1 MIAYNYKKKRIR
13 TMQTKNQYEK
23 KADERFKIEITP
35 FDYDN
40 PEHFHRAIEIAYIL
54 KNNYEVSVQNHAY
67 TIKTNEI
74 IIISSR
80 MAHSAKE
87 QDATAGF
94 SLVIPYEYF
103 SYFPKIQH
111 TMTPCFLLRDVK
123 YNREVL
129 LPILKLFLEQE
140 KNRSNRDMKI
150 IYDAVLLGWT
160 NLLFGKILNHY
171 SLNFLTEEKK
181 ESGFTEQIL
190 FFIDN
195 NYMKPDL
202 SLQTIAEAFGYN
214 PSYLSR
220 IFKKYFFVP
229 LNKYIR
235 SVRIQKFINL
245 HFMEAHVNILK
256 LAMECGFSTASA
268 FYRAFREETSTTP
281 TTLSKSNEIMKKAE
295 NRIDLL

>member
-1 MIAYNYKKKRIR
+1 
-13 TMQTKNQYEK
+13 MQPKNQYEK
-23 KADERFKIEITP
+23 KADERFKIEVTP

-54 KNNYEVSVQNHAY
+54 KNNYEVNVQNQTY
-67 TIKTNEI
+67 TLKTNEI

-80 MAHSAKE
+80 MAHTAKE

-94 SLVIPYEYF
+94 SIVIPYEYF

-111 TMTPCFLLRDVK
+111 TMMPCFLLRDVK
-123 YNREVL
+123 YNKEVL
-129 LPILKLFLEQE
+129 LPVLKLFLEQE
-140 KNRSNRDMKI
+140 KNRSNCEIKI
-150 IYDAVLLGWT
+150 IYDVVLLGWT
-160 NLLFGKILNHY
+160 NLLLGKILNHY
-171 SLNFLTEEKK
+171 NLNFLAEENK

-202 SLQTIAEAFGYN
+202 SLQMVAEAFGYN

-220 IFKKYFFVP
+220 TFKKYFFVP

-235 SVRIQKFINL
+235 SVRIQKFVSL
-245 HFMEAHVNILK
+245 YFMTPHVNILK

-281 TTLSKSNEIMKKAE
+281 TTLSKSNEITKKAG